1 MDTNRRDF
9 LKGTAW
15 MGAAAIAAGCMSAKN
30 APCCGAGGS
39 MFGFAA
45 KPLKKIRVGCVG
57 VGARGASAV
66 HRLASIPG
74 VEVVALCDIEQT
86 RVDALQKWL
95 KESQK
100 PAAKAFVGAE
110 AYRQLCDWDGADCIY
125 NATPWEL
132 HVPVSLCAMRGG
144 KHVFI
149 EVPSAFTV
157 DECWELVET
166 SESLKLNCM
175 QLENCCYGEA
185 ELLTLNL
192 CRLGLLGDLVHGEGA
207 YIHDLREYNY
217 NDLGKDPYAYWNH
230 WRLRWNTQ
238 HKGNQYVTHGL
249 IPLMEY
255 MGINRGDRFDYLVS
269 LESGQFNFE
278 AYGKANYPAG
288 DWHHEHKV
296 QMGDMNTTLVK
307 TVKGRSIMIQHDVSS
322 PRPYSRINRI
332 TGTKG
337 TLAGGAFLYGDKAIT
352 SEWPVRFGWEEKSG
366 AGVHAY
372 FPEAKQKELREK
384 YMHPYWKQAGEIAKK
399 VGGHG
404 GMDFLMDLRW
414 AYCLQNGIPL
424 DTNVY
429 DLAASCCIGELSERS
444 VRNRSSSVDIPDFT
458 KGAWKTQPLLGIE
471 TVDLSKMGL
480 GLGDVKKDK
489 AALNV

>member
-57 VGARGASAV
+57 IGSRGSGAV
-66 HRLASIPG
+66 HRLAIIPG
-74 VEVVALCDIEQT
+74 VEVVALCDIEQK
-86 RVDALQKWL
+86 RVDVQQKWL
-95 KESQK
+95 KENKK
-100 PAAKAFVGAE
+100 PAAKEFVGAE
-110 AYRQLCDWDGADCIY
+110 AYRQLCDWDGVDCIY

-132 HVPVSLCAMRGG
+132 HVPVALCAMRGG

-166 SESLKLNCM
+166 SEKTRLNCM

-185 ELLTLNL
+185 ELLALNL

-207 YIHDLREYNY
+207 YIHDLRDYNY
-217 NDLGKDPYAYWNH
+217 GELGKDPYAYWNH
-230 WRLRWNTQ
+230 WRLRWNTK

-269 LESGQFNFE
+269 LESDQFNFE

-337 TLAGGAFLYGDKAIT
+337 TLAGGAFLYGDKAIMG
-352 SEWPVRFGWEEKSG
+352 EWPVRFGWEEKSG

-372 FPEAKQKELREK
+372 FPEAKQKELRK
-384 YMHPYWKQAGEIAKK
+384 QYMHPYWKQAGEIAMK